1 MALSPCEC
9 NWHDVAVA
17 ELDDVVAYYERS
29 WFDYRFL
36 WMNPKNRAIHF
47 GYWGPGVTSHA
58 ESLVAMNAL
67 LADAAGVTPTSLVL
81 DAGCGVG
88 GSSFWLAEERG
99 ARSFGITPVRD
110 QVERANRY
118 IAERG
123 GLEGRTVFAV
133 ADYRAAPTPS
143 STFDVV
149 WAQESLC
156 HAPDKQRFFDEAAR
170 VLRPGGRLV
179 IAEYLR
185 AARPLDDRNEAL
197 LTRWLSGWAIPDLLT
212 ADEMRDGL
220 AAAGFVDVDIRDLT
234 AEVRPSLRRLHR
246 YAAFLRPVTALLRVV
261 RVRDRVQTGNNIGA
275 RNQWR
280 ALQRG
285 AWVYGVIT
293 ATR

>member
-1 MALSPCEC
+1 MDP
-9 NWHDVAVA
+9 
-17 ELDDVVAYYERS
+17 VVAYYERS

-36 WMNPKNRAIHF
+36 WMNPDNRAIHF
-47 GYWGPGVTSHA
+47 GYWGPGVKSHA

-67 LADAAGVTPTSLVL
+67 LADAAGVTPSSRVL

-99 ARSFGITPVRD
+99 ATSIGITPVRD

-118 IAERG
+118 IDERG
-123 GLEGRTVFAV
+123 SGIEHKVGFLV
-133 ADYRAAPTPS
+133 ADYRAAPVRS
-143 STFDVV
+143 ADFDVV

-156 HAPDKQRFFDEAAR
+156 HAPDKERFFADAAR
-170 VLRPGGRLV
+170 VLKPGGRVV

-185 AARPLDDRNEAL
+185 AGRPLDARNETL

-212 ADEMRDGL
+212 ADEMRTGL
-220 AAAGFVDVDIRDLT
+220 ADAGFENIEIRDLT

-246 YAAFLRPVTALLRVV
+246 YAAMLRPVTALLRVI

-280 ALQRG
+280 ALQHG
-285 AWVYGVIT
+285 AWTYGVIT
-293 ATR
+293 ARLPG